1 MKLESWTS
9 EAEKRRWK
17 LVRTDDY
24 TDVEGEI
31 ITADTDSGECCL
43 MIAGET
49 KTFSFG
55 ANGIRIVGRR
65 R

>member
-1 MKLESWTS
+1 MRLESWND
-9 EAEKRRWK
+9 AAHKRRFK

-31 ITADTDSGECCL
+31 ITADSDSGECCL
-43 MIAGET
+43 MVGGET